1 MREIEKLK
9 VDYMGYSVPVT
20 EDEVILEILGLKLAV
35 KCAEQRI
42 SLLEQGLQVARMKT
56 KEAVKQDPANSATQ
70 DK

>member
-9 VDYMGYSVPVT
+9 VDYMGYATPET

-42 SLLEQGLQVARMKT
+42 SLLEQGLQVARMKK
-56 KEAVKQDPANSATQ
+56 KEQLEKASNTTT
-70 DK
+70 

>member
-20 EDEVILEILGLKLAV
+20 EDEVVLEMLGLKLAI

-42 SLLEQGLQVARMKT
+42 SLLEQGLQVARMKA
-56 KEAVKQDPANSATQ
+56 KEAQEKSAEKTKTR
-70 DK
+70 DE